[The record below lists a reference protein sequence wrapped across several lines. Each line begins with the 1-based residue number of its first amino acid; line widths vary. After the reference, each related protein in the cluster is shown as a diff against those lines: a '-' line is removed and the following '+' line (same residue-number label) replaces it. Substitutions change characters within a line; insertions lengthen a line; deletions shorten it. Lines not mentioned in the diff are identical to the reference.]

1 MTETG
6 RLKLEHAHTY
16 EAISE
21 RLTAGPSHN
30 YLRDVIY
37 GGIDGSV
44 TTFAVV
50 AGVVGAELS
59 PAIILIMG
67 FANLAADG
75 FSMAASNFLGTR
87 AEREDFERLEAVER
101 RHIEVVP
108 EGEREEVRQIFMRK
122 GFGGEDLER
131 VVSLIT
137 ADRTRWVRTML
148 TEEYGLPAEV
158 RSPLKAAFATF
169 AAFCLCGLVPL
180 LPYVFGAREA
190 FWLSTLLTG
199 GIFFTIGSA
208 KSRWS
213 TASWWRSGLST
224 LAVGGLAAA
233 LAHAIGVLLRDL
245 AM

>member
-1 MTETG
+1 MTEAG
-6 RLKLEHAHTY
+6 RLKLEHGHTL

-21 RLTAGPSHN
+21 RLSAGPRRS

-59 PAIILIMG
+59 TAVILIMG

-75 FSMAASNFLGTR
+75 FSMAAGNFLGTR

-101 RHIEVVP
+101 RHIEIVP
-108 EGEREEVRQIFMRK
+108 EGEREEVRQIFRGK
-122 GFGGEDLER
+122 GFEGEELER
-131 VVSLIT
+131 VVNLIT

-148 TEEYGLPAEV
+148 TEEYGLPAEI
-158 RSPLKAAFATF
+158 RPPWRAALSTF
-169 AAFCLCGLVPL
+169 AAFCLCGLAPL
-180 LPYVFGAREA
+180 LPYVFGARDA
-190 FWLSTLLTG
+190 FRLATLLTG
-199 GIFFTIGSA
+199 GVFFAIGSV

-213 TASWWRSGLST
+213 TASWWSSGLST

-233 LAHAIGVLLRDL
+233 LAYAVGVLLRGL
-245 AM
+245 AD

>member
-1 MTETG
+1 
-6 RLKLEHAHTY
+6 
-16 EAISE
+16 
-21 RLTAGPSHN
+21 
-30 YLRDVIY
+30 
-37 GGIDGSV
+37 
-44 TTFAVV
+44 
-50 AGVVGAELS
+50 
-59 PAIILIMG
+59 MG

-75 FSMAASNFLGTR
+75 FSMAASNFLGTK

-108 EGEREEVRQIFMRK
+108 EGEREEVRQIFVRK
-122 GFGGEDLER
+122 GFGGADLER
-131 VVSLIT
+131 VVGLIT

-158 RSPLKAAFATF
+158 RSPLKAALATF

-190 FWLSTLLTG
+190 FRLSALLTG
-199 GIFFTIGSA
+199 GVFFAIGSA

-224 LAVGGLAAA
+224 FAVGGLAAA
-233 LAHAIGVLLRDL
+233 LAHVVGVLLRGL
-245 AM
+245 AG